1 MRRLAAAGRDEW
13 QATVDGLLA
22 DLLPHVRV
30 GSRRVPL
37 EDCKAWCDRWDTY
50 LSDGFQVWYLVHNE
64 DCLGTGATCSSS
76 RRTGCRRPAPRRCGW
91 RGTASSRYSPPP
103 ARAAPPRRWTRPSC
117 APGTWTSGDMRPGEC
132 LVMSAGR
139 LYHMSDFRVPRPRR
153 RAVNFR
159 VAVAPEGLRV
169 AWGPWSPDSCLNR
182 WRARRCRRGRGA
194 GGEDRG
200 LIYPGRYDLA
210 A

>member
-1 MRRLAAAGRDEW
+1 MYCASSGTRLSSE
-13 QATVDGLLA
+13 LA
-22 DLLPHVRV
+22 YDVSFFHDLFFSVSCPIHTDI
-30 GSRRVPL
+30 
-37 EDCKAWCDRWDTY
+37 EWDTY

-132 LVMSAGR
+132 LVM
-139 LYHMSDFRVPRPRR
+139 
-153 RAVNFR
+153 AVNFR

>member
-1 MRRLAAAGRDEW
+1 MYGQLFFSVSCPIHTDIE
-13 QATVDGLLA
+13 
-22 DLLPHVRV
+22 
-30 GSRRVPL
+30 
-37 EDCKAWCDRWDTY
+37 WDTY

-132 LVMSAGR
+132 LVMSAGAKGVGSASG
-139 LYHMSDFRVPRPRR
+139 H
-153 RAVNFR
+153 
-159 VAVAPEGLRV
+159 EGLRGV
-169 AWGPWSPDSCLNR
+169 RGFRMLALVRAGFPASGCVPAASPRALWGGGPDR
-182 WRARRCRRGRGA
+182 PDRAPESRVMTRKPYGVIGQ
-194 GGEDRG
+194 
-200 LIYPGRYDLA
+200 P
-210 A
+210 